1 MLGFAACKNVVR
13 GSDPLVPVIT
23 INKSEI
29 KMAERIRLVV
39 DSGCDIPKSTLDRYD
54 IGLIPGLVVING
66 ENQPDRRDP
75 DVTRSIYEA
84 NALGLKNDCSTDTPP
99 VEDIRDWLNDMGKD
113 CDALLI
119 QTISRTTSPFFESV
133 NQATNGVESARCRLV
148 DTKTTLTG
156 QAVLALHTA
165 GLLKK
170 EPPMGKLARTIEQ
183 LTHQVYSYAIPADL
197 VYVRER
203 AAKKGVEQIPWIQ
216 ANLGKWLGMTPI
228 VESHQDKQW
237 ILGTNKGIN
246 RSLQRVIDRLETLL
260 KQDKLASP
268 FICAS
273 IAAGRVS
280 DLGEFSQIERLAE
293 LAHKYNKKFIR
304 STMSLAGG
312 VNLGPG
318 SVTLAFAS
326 TVNPFT
332 DEDL

>member
-1 MLGFAACKNVVR
+1 M
-13 GSDPLVPVIT
+13 T
-23 INKSEI
+23 
-29 KMAERIRLVV
+29 ERIRLVV
-39 DSGCDIPKSTLDRYD
+39 DSGCDIPKATLDRYN

-66 ENQPDRRDP
+66 EKQPDRRDP
-75 DVTRSIYEA
+75 EVTQAIYEA
-84 NALGLKNDCSTDTPP
+84 NALSLKNECNTDTPP
-99 VEDIRDWLNDMGKD
+99 VADIRQWLNDMGEGY
-113 CDALLI
+113 DALLI
-119 QTISRTTSPFFESV
+119 QTISRTTSPFFETV
-133 NQATNGVESARCRLV
+133 NQATNGVDNARCRLV

-165 GLLKK
+165 GLLKH

-203 AAKKGVEQIPWIQ
+203 AAKKGVEQIPWFK

-228 VESHQDKQW
+228 VESNQDKQW

-246 RSLQRVIDRLETLL
+246 RSLQRIIDRLEELL
-260 KQDKLASP
+260 KQDKLSSP

-273 IAAGRVS
+273 IAAGSVA
-280 DLGEFSQIERLAE
+280 DLGEFSEIERLAE
-293 LAHKYNKKFIR
+293 LARRYNKKFVR
-304 STMSLAGG
+304 SAMSLAGG

-332 DEDL
+332 DKDL